1 MSVLPHMLS
10 ISLAGG
16 LDQGGEL
23 AGIIG
28 LTVAMTLIST
38 GLAALAGFPAGV
50 ALAVRSFPGK
60 RLLRR
65 LIQTLMSLPP
75 VVAGLAVFLVLS
87 RRGPLGSMNLLF
99 SLPAMVIAQFIL
111 IFPIIVSLTLTTVE
125 SRQQPI
131 RETLGSLGL
140 PAWRIRLLV
149 LWETRRTL
157 LTIMLTGFGRSISEV
172 GAVMMV
178 GGNIQGKTRVMTTA
192 ILLETNKGQF
202 DQAIILGLI
211 LLGLAFALNALA
223 GGLQEAVHD

>member
-1 MSVLPHMLS
+1 MSLLPHMLRLG
-10 ISLAGG
+10 LAGG

-38 GLAALAGFPAGV
+38 SLAALAGFPAGV
-50 ALAVRSFPGK
+50 ALAARSFPGK

-140 PAWRIRLLV
+140 PAWRVRLLV
-149 LWETRRTL
+149 LWETRRSL
-157 LTIMLTGFGRSISEV
+157 LTIVLTGFGPVHFGSRRRDD
-172 GAVMMV
+172 GWR
-178 GGNIQGKTRVMTTA
+178 QHPGKNPRDDDGHSA
-192 ILLETNKGQF
+192 G
-202 DQAIILGLI
+202 DQQRPFRPGDHPGPDSPGTGLCVECA
-211 LLGLAFALNALA
+211 GRRFA
-223 GGLQEAVHD
+223 GGRS